1 MKNFKNLSELNK
13 ITQEAKKILE
23 SNNNDFL
30 IEIGKL
36 LNRSWHIKKKLSHM
50 VSNSKIEKLYNFGI
64 NNGAVGGKLLG
75 AGGGGYILF
84 LTENEKNQK
93 RLVKSLKNKVHFR
106 ISGNEAGS
114 EIIYKSF

>member
-1 MKNFKNLSELNK
+1 
-13 ITQEAKKILE
+13 
-23 SNNNDFL
+23 
-30 IEIGKL
+30 
-36 LNRSWHIKKKLSHM
+36 M